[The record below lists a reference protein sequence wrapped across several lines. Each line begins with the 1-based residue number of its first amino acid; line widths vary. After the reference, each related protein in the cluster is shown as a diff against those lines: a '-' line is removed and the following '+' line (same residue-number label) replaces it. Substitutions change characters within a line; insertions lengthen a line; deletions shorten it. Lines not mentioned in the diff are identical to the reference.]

1 MLFTGV
7 APVNVNAL
15 ESMQTPTAM
24 GLSWHLGD
32 VVRKLRYELGYK
44 SQGDL
49 ARRAGV
55 HLTTI
60 SNLEQKGAEAS
71 SPETIRKV
79 AAAFGLREGDLY
91 NLVPTIDPKHKRKL
105 AG

>member
-1 MLFTGV
+1 
-7 APVNVNAL
+7 
-15 ESMQTPTAM
+15 M
-24 GLSWHLGD
+24 GLTWHLVD
-32 VVRKLRYELGYK
+32 VVRKLRYELGFK
-44 SQGDL
+44 SQRDL

-60 SNLEQKGAEAS
+60 SNLEQKGSAAS

-91 NLVPTIDPKHKRKL
+91 NLVPTSEPKSKRKL